1 MLRFFQD
8 MREDIDDALIRLGI
22 FDSDAHSEMPEAW
35 TQRGEITKEEIV
47 ALTFLAN
54 G

>member
-1 MLRFFQD
+1 MLRLFQD
-8 MREDIDDALIRLGI
+8 PRKDIDDTLIRLRI
-22 FDSDAHSEMPEAW
+22 FDSDAHSKMPKAW

-47 ALTFLAN
+47 ALTFLTN